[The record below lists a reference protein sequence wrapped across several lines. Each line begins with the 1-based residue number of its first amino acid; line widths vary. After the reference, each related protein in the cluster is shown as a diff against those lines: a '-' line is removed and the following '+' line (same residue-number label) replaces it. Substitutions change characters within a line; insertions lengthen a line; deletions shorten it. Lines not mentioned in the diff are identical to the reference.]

1 MSVDPANPAI
11 LPTSVPPTTPVE
23 SDLDPDAMDDEDIEE
38 NQALEEKLIQEQ
50 QDQARPADWDA
61 PPASPGAPSQ
71 TRPED
76 WNEPPATAT
85 PDAHQPTPL
94 SDDRR

>member
-38 NQALEEKLIQEQ
+38 NQALEEKLIHEQ
-50 QDQARPADWDA
+50 QDQARPADWDE
-61 PPASPGAPSQ
+61 PPASAS
-71 TRPED
+71 TEAHARPVD
-76 WNEPPATAT
+76 WDEPPTAATSGAN
-85 PDAHQPTPL
+85 APTPL
-94 SDDRR
+94 SDERR